1 MHNLFNLCSG
11 WFFPESKFAGTST
24 TGQTFVLKSC
34 CNLLLEYIY
43 NTREINKQPARER
56 CFKWMHQH
64 AFQYRIPHWLAC
76 IPDEISCMCICI
88 CTYICICIHIY
99 ICICTCLSASKCSW
113 VQNFHTGQPAFLIAA
128 CLQKKLASNHSPRQI
143 ASCAIPLRYHA
154 LPCDTVQY
162 YTISDLERPKDPH
175 LVKQSFE

>member
-11 WFFPESKFAGTST
+11 WVFSGIKICWDLHNWTNICT
-24 TGQTFVLKSC
+24 QK
-34 CNLLLEYIY
+34 LLQLALGIY

-76 IPDEISCMCICI
+76 IPDEIFCMCICI
-88 CTYICICIHIY
+88 CTYICICVHIY
-99 ICICTCLSASKCSW
+99 ICICICLSASKCSW

-128 CLQKKLASNHSPRQI
+128 CLQKKLALNHSPRQI

-154 LPCDTVQY
+154 VPRDTMQY